1 MDESAAG
8 DVPEGAT
15 GAGWW
20 LGSGAVMGI
29 VVTLKFTLTWLSSN
43 LMTSGKSFYLSETR
57 FSLLESKNHNSAHS
71 EACVV
76 VKITE

>member
-1 MDESAAG
+1 
-8 DVPEGAT
+8 
-15 GAGWW
+15 
-20 LGSGAVMGI
+20 MGI

>member
-1 MDESAAG
+1 MARVRGSHGYCGHALVHSD
-8 DVPEGAT
+8 
-15 GAGWW
+15 
-20 LGSGAVMGI
+20 LG
-29 VVTLKFTLTWLSSN
+29 LRLSSN

-57 FSLLESKNHNSAHS
+57 FSPLESKNHNSAHS